1 MRSQMASSRLCG
13 TRALRAAILAAA
25 VMAVSAASTSPA
37 AARQQAACGKA
48 GYSYAGFASAVRAHG
63 IRATVTALSEPF
75 VSSGHVAAWVGVG
88 GPGEGPNG
96 TDAWLQVGVSAV
108 HGVADT
114 ALYYEATRPGRS
126 PRYTPLGDVRPG
138 EAHEIAVLEVADAP
152 GTWRIWVDGEARSA
166 PIAIAGSSGRWR
178 PIATAETWDGG
189 RRVCNRFDF
198 AFGRVQLAAS
208 PGGSWRG
215 FVDGQRFED
224 PGYRVVA
231 RSASSFRAAVA

>member
-1 MRSQMASSRLCG
+1 MRSQMAPSRLCG
-13 TRALRAAILAAA
+13 IGVLRAAILAAILLA
-25 VMAVSAASTSPA
+25 VLAASTSPA
-37 AARQQAACGKA
+37 SARPAAACGKA

-63 IRATVTALSEPF
+63 IRATVTAMGEPS
-75 VSSGHVAAWVGVG
+75 VASGHVAAWVGVG

-96 TDAWLQVGVSAV
+96 SDAWLQVGVSAV
-108 HGVADT
+108 HGVADS
-114 ALYYEATRPGRS
+114 ALYFEVTRPGAAA
-126 PRYTPLGDVRPG
+126 RYTFLGDVRPG
-138 EAHEIAVLEVADAP
+138 EAHDLAVLEVAGAP
-152 GTWRIWVDGEARSA
+152 GTWRVWVDGVARSA

-198 AFGRVQLAAS
+198 SFGRVQLAGS
-208 PGGSWRG
+208 PGGSWHG

-231 RSASSFRAAVA
+231 RSASSFRAAAA